1 MTQYTARLTG
11 AVPFNLQETF
21 ECGQCF
27 RWLPG
32 DDGSYTGV
40 VGQNVITLRTDGDD
54 LLVAG
59 LDQAEAEQR
68 LIPYLALDE
77 DYAAIQEQF
86 RRNAQLAQAVD
97 YARGIRV
104 LRQDRWEA
112 LCSFIISQNNNIK
125 RIRGIVETL
134 CDTWGEPLPGGRSSF
149 PGPEVLASLTEE
161 DLQPLRSGFRAKYI
175 LDAARKTASGE
186 VDLDH
191 VASLPTE
198 EAAAELCRIRGV
210 GIKVAHCALLYGFH
224 RIECLPVDVW
234 MKRVMSTMYP
244 QGLPEELL
252 PYAGIAQQYLFHYS
266 RSHPELFE
274 ACLSYIERNCHVCI
288 SPAGIP
294 ADPQPDAL

>member
-1 MTQYTARLTG
+1 MIVVENCGGMDLAATLDCGQAFRWQAGPHGWQGIVENRAVTARMEGDTLILEG
-11 AVPFNLQETF
+11 ASETDRDF
-21 ECGQCF
+21 WVHYF
-27 RWLPG
+27 
-32 DDGSYTGV
+32 
-40 VGQNVITLRTDGDD
+40 
-54 LLVAG
+54 
-59 LDQAEAEQR
+59 
-68 LIPYLALDE
+68 ALDM
-77 DYAAIQEQF
+77 DYPAL
-86 RRNAQLAQAVD
+86 LAKFSSGNKRLAECV
-97 YARGIRV
+97 RHKPGIRV
-104 LRQDRWEA
+104 LRQPFFET
-112 LCSFIISQNNNIK
+112 LCTFIISQNNNIK

-134 CDTWGEPLPGGRSSF
+134 CNTWGEPLPGGRSSF

-274 ACLSYIERNCHVCI
+274 A
-288 SPAGIP
+288 
-294 ADPQPDAL
+294 

>member
-40 VGQNVITLRTDGDD
+40 VGRNVITLRTDGDD

-134 CDTWGEPLPGGRSSF
+134 CNTWGEPLPGGRSSF

-175 LDAARKTASGE
+175 LDAARKTASAKWTWTMWPPCPPRKR
-186 VDLDH
+186 LPSSA
-191 VASLPTE
+191 ASGAWASRWPT
-198 EAAAELCRIRGV
+198 ARCSTGSTASNACR
-210 GIKVAHCALLYGFH
+210 
-224 RIECLPVDVW
+224 W
-234 MKRVMSTMYP
+234 MC
-244 QGLPEELL
+244 G
-252 PYAGIAQQYLFHYS
+252 
-266 RSHPELFE
+266 
-274 ACLSYIERNCHVCI
+274 
-288 SPAGIP
+288 
-294 ADPQPDAL
+294 

>member
-1 MTQYTARLTG
+1 MSSPCG
-11 AVPFNLQETF
+11 A
-21 ECGQCF
+21 
-27 RWLPG
+27 
-32 DDGSYTGV
+32 
-40 VGQNVITLRTDGDD
+40 DGDD

-86 RRNAQLAQAVD
+86 CKNAQLAQAVD
-97 YARGIRV
+97 YARGIPGAASGPAGRRSAPSSSARTTTSSASGA
-104 LRQDRWEA
+104 LWKPSAIPGENRCPADAAPSPDRRCWRP
-112 LCSFIISQNNNIK
+112 SPRRISS
-125 RIRGIVETL
+125 RCASG
-134 CDTWGEPLPGGRSSF
+134 F
-149 PGPEVLASLTEE
+149 PGQVYPG
-161 DLQPLRSGFRAKYI
+161 RR
-175 LDAARKTASGE
+175 RKTASGE

-274 ACLSYIERNCHVCI
+274 A
-288 SPAGIP
+288 
-294 ADPQPDAL
+294 

>member
-104 LRQDRWEA
+104 LRQERWEA
-112 LCSFIISQNNNIK
+112 LCSFIISQNNNIP
-125 RIRGIVETL
+125 RIAAITGRL
-134 CDTWGEPLPGGRSSF
+134 CEGLGEKLGEGLYSF
-149 PGPEVLASLTEE
+149 PAPEALAAREPE
-161 DLQPLRSGFRAKYI
+161 DLAFLRAGWRAEYLI
-175 LDAARKTASGE
+175 DAARKVASGQ
-186 VDLDH
+186 V
-191 VASLPTE
+191 S
-198 EAAAELCRIRGV
+198 EAALAALSDTAFRRATLDAVRQGRATLRDGLTKLGCAVWPSAANFLLFQLPPGAGTARDCFE
-210 GIKVAHCALLYGFH
+210 ALLRRGIIIRPLNSYH
-224 RIECLPVDVW
+224 
-234 MKRVMSTMYP
+234 
-244 QGLPEELL
+244 LPEHLRVSV
-252 PYAGIAQQYLFHYS
+252 G
-266 RSHPELFE
+266 
-274 ACLSYIERNCHVCI
+274 
-288 SPAGIP
+288 
-294 ADPQPDAL
+294 DAKENATFLAAMRDILTGSEGRRA

>member
-1 MTQYTARLTG
+1 MTEFTARLTG
-11 AVPFNLQETF
+11 AAPFDLQQTF

-27 RWLPG
+27 RWLPNE
-32 DDGSYTGV
+32 DGSYTGV
-40 VGQNVITLRTDGDD
+40 VGSKVITLQADGDD
-54 LLVAG
+54 LLAAG
-59 LDQAEAEQR
+59 VTQDEAEQL
-68 LIPYLALDE
+68 LIPYLSLDE
-77 DYAAIQEQF
+77 DYAAIQTRF
-86 RRNAQLAQAVD
+86 CRNEQLAQAVR
-97 YARGIRV
+97 YAPGIRV
-104 LRQDRWEA
+104 LRQDSWEA

-134 CDTWGEPLPGGRSSF
+134 CNTWGEPLPGGRSSF

-186 VDLDH
+186 VDLGQ
-191 VASLPTE
+191 VALLPTE

-266 RSHPELFE
+266 RSHPDLFG
-274 ACLSYIERNCHVCI
+274 A
-288 SPAGIP
+288 
-294 ADPQPDAL
+294 

>member
-40 VGQNVITLRTDGDD
+40 VRQNVITLRTDGDD

-112 LCSFIISQNNNIK
+112 LCSFILSQNNNIK
-125 RIRGIVETL
+125 RIKGIIARL
-134 CDTWGEPLPGGRSSF
+134 CESFGEPLGGGDYAF
-149 PGPEVLASLTEE
+149 PGPEALASLSEE
-161 DLQPLRSGFRAKYI
+161 DLAPLRCGFRARYV
-175 LDAARKTASGE
+175 LDAARKVAGGE
-186 VDLDH
+186 VDLDA
-191 VASLPTE
+191 VAALPTE
-198 EAAAELCRIRGV
+198 EAAVELQAICGV

-234 MKRVMSTMYP
+234 MRRVMATLYP
-244 QGLPEELL
+244 NGLPQELL

-266 RSHPELFE
+266 RCHPSLF
-274 ACLSYIERNCHVCI
+274 AGDDQ
-288 SPAGIP
+288 PAKGDRP
-294 ADPQPDAL
+294 

>member
-1 MTQYTARLTG
+1 M
-11 AVPFNLQETF
+11 
-21 ECGQCF
+21 
-27 RWLPG
+27 
-32 DDGSYTGV
+32 
-40 VGQNVITLRTDGDD
+40 VITLRADGDD

-86 RRNAQLAQAVD
+86 RRNTQLAQAVD
-97 YARGIRV
+97 YARGIPGAASGS
-104 LRQDRWEA
+104 LGGA
-112 LCSFIISQNNNIK
+112 LLLHHQPEQQHQAHPGHCGNPLQY
-125 RIRGIVETL
+125 L
-134 CDTWGEPLPGGRSSF
+134 GENRCPGGAVPSPDRRCWRPSPRKNLQRCSAGS
-149 PGPEVLASLTEE
+149 GPSISWM
-161 DLQPLRSGFRAKYI
+161 PPAKPPQAKWI
-175 LDAARKTASGE
+175 WTMWPPCPPRKR
-186 VDLDH
+186 
-191 VASLPTE
+191 
-198 EAAAELCRIRGV
+198 AAELCRIRGV

-274 ACLSYIERNCHVCI
+274 A
-288 SPAGIP
+288 
-294 ADPQPDAL
+294 

>member
-40 VGQNVITLRTDGDD
+40 VGRNVITLRADGDD

-86 RRNAQLAQAVD
+86 RRNTQLAQAVD

-112 LCSFIISQNNNIK
+112 LCSFIISQNNNIP
-125 RIRGIVETL
+125 RIRRTVEAMCERL
-134 CDTWGEPLPGGRSSF
+134 GEPRQGPAGTYYTF
-149 PGPEVLASLTEE
+149 PDPA
-161 DLQPLRSGFRAKYI
+161 DLKDVRRLQGLGLGYRDKYI
-175 LDAARKTASGE
+175 AQLARNVASGR
-186 VDLDH
+186 VKLSKLH
-191 VASLPTE
+191 TMTTE
-198 EAAAELCRIRGV
+198 EAHTYLKSIY
-210 GIKVAHCALLYGFH
+210 GIGEKVSNCILLFGLGRKEAF
-224 RIECLPVDVW
+224 PVDTW
-234 MKRVMSTMYP
+234 MRKIIGREYGGKFPVELYPETAGVM
-244 QGLPEELL
+244 
-252 PYAGIAQQYLFHYS
+252 QQYMFFS
-266 RSHPELFE
+266 
-274 ACLSYIERNCHVCI
+274 ERDRKSVV
-288 SPAGIP
+288 
-294 ADPQPDAL
+294 

>member
-1 MTQYTARLTG
+1 MG
-11 AVPFNLQETF
+11 AMELEENTVQIRDDFDPDKILES
-21 ECGQCF
+21 GQCF
-27 RWLPG
+27 RP
-32 DDGSYTGV
+32 
-40 VGQNVITLRTDGDD
+40 RK
-54 LLVAG
+54 
-59 LDQAEAEQR
+59 QAEGWYRFVSGRQ
-68 LIPYLALDE
+68 LLYLRPLRSGTYTVRCEPGAWETFWHGYFDLGRS
-77 DYAAIQEQF
+77 YAALRGKLDSRDDFLQRAME
-86 RRNAQLAQAVD
+86 
-97 YARGIRV
+97 YGRGIRV

-274 ACLSYIERNCHVCI
+274 A
-288 SPAGIP
+288 
-294 ADPQPDAL
+294 

>member
-40 VGQNVITLRTDGDD
+40 VGRNVITLRTDGDD

-86 RRNAQLAQAVD
+86 RKNAQLAQAVD
-97 YARGIRV
+97 YARGIPGAASGP
-104 LRQDRWEA
+104 LGGA
-112 LCSFIISQNNNIK
+112 LLLHHQPEQQHQAHPGHCGNPLQYLGRTAARRAQFLPRTRRCWRPSPRRISS
-125 RIRGIVETL
+125 RCAAG
-134 CDTWGEPLPGGRSSF
+134 S
-149 PGPEVLASLTEE
+149 
-161 DLQPLRSGFRAKYI
+161 RAKYI

-274 ACLSYIERNCHVCI
+274 A
-288 SPAGIP
+288 
-294 ADPQPDAL
+294 

>member
-40 VGQNVITLRTDGDD
+40 VGRNVITLRTDGDD

-134 CDTWGEPLPGGRSSF
+134 CNTWGEPLPGGRSSF
-149 PGPEVLASLTEE
+149 PDQRCWRPSPRRISSRCAAGSGPSIFWMPPVKPPQAKWTWTMWPPCPPRKQLPSSAASGAWASRWPTV
-161 DLQPLRSGFRAKYI
+161 RCSTGS
-175 LDAARKTASGE
+175 TASN
-186 VDLDH
+186 
-191 VASLPTE
+191 A
-198 EAAAELCRIRGV
+198 CR
-210 GIKVAHCALLYGFH
+210 
-224 RIECLPVDVW
+224 W
-234 MKRVMSTMYP
+234 MC
-244 QGLPEELL
+244 G
-252 PYAGIAQQYLFHYS
+252 
-266 RSHPELFE
+266 
-274 ACLSYIERNCHVCI
+274 
-288 SPAGIP
+288 
-294 ADPQPDAL
+294 

>member
-1 MTQYTARLTG
+1 MT
-11 AVPFNLQETF
+11 
-21 ECGQCF
+21 C
-27 RWLPG
+27 WLP
-32 DDGSYTGV
+32 
-40 VGQNVITLRTDGDD
+40 
-54 LLVAG
+54 AW
-59 LDQAEAEQR
+59 DQAEAEQR

-86 RRNAQLAQAVD
+86 RKNAQLAQAVD

-134 CDTWGEPLPGGRSSF
+134 CNTWGEPLPGGRSSF

-198 EAAAELCRIRGV
+198 EAAAELCRIRGC
-210 GIKVAHCALLYGFH
+210 GHQGGPLCAAL
-224 RIECLPVDVW
+224 
-234 MKRVMSTMYP
+234 RVP
-244 QGLPEELL
+244 P
-252 PYAGIAQQYLFHYS
+252 H
-266 RSHPELFE
+266 
-274 ACLSYIERNCHVCI
+274 
-288 SPAGIP
+288 
-294 ADPQPDAL
+294 

>member
-1 MTQYTARLTG
+1 MPG
-11 AVPFNLQETF
+11 A
-21 ECGQCF
+21 
-27 RWLPG
+27 
-32 DDGSYTGV
+32 S
-40 VGQNVITLRTDGDD
+40 
-54 LLVAG
+54 
-59 LDQAEAEQR
+59 
-68 LIPYLALDE
+68 
-77 DYAAIQEQF
+77 
-86 RRNAQLAQAVD
+86 
-97 YARGIRV
+97 RV

-134 CDTWGEPLPGGRSSF
+134 CNTWGEPLPGRRSSF

-274 ACLSYIERNCHVCI
+274 A
-288 SPAGIP
+288 
-294 ADPQPDAL
+294 

>member
-40 VGQNVITLRTDGDD
+40 VGRNVITLRADGDD

-134 CDTWGEPLPGGRSSF
+134 CNTWGEPLPGGRSSF
-149 PGPEVLASLTEE
+149 PGPGGAGVPHRRGS
-161 DLQPLRSGFRAKYI
+161 P
-175 LDAARKTASGE
+175 AAAQRVPGQVYPGCRRKTASGE

-274 ACLSYIERNCHVCI
+274 A
-288 SPAGIP
+288 
-294 ADPQPDAL
+294 

>member
-40 VGQNVITLRTDGDD
+40 VGRNVITLRADGDD

-125 RIRGIVETL
+125 RIKGIVQRL
-134 CDTWGEPLPGGRSSF
+134 CSCLGEPIPSSDCFSF
-149 PGPEVLASLTEE
+149 PSPQRLAAATLEE
-161 DLQPLRSGFRAKYI
+161 LEPLRCGFRAKYL
-175 LDAARKTASGE
+175 LDAARRVSSGQ
-186 VDLDH
+186 VQLDAIPQMPLEQARAH
-191 VASLPTE
+191 LMQIV
-198 EAAAELCRIRGV
+198 GV
-210 GIKVAHCALLYGFH
+210 GPKVADCALLYGFH
-224 RIECLPVDVW
+224 RLECCPMDVW
-234 MKRVMSTMYP
+234 MKRVFAALYP
-244 QGLPEELL
+244 NGLPDC
-252 PYAGIAQQYLFHYS
+252 AQDFIGIAQQYLFHYV
-266 RSHPELFE
+266 RCCPQILEAPEKE
-274 ACLSYIERNCHVCI
+274 A
-288 SPAGIP
+288 
-294 ADPQPDAL
+294 ALV

>member
-1 MTQYTARLTG
+1 MPPSR
-11 AVPFNLQETF
+11 
-21 ECGQCF
+21 
-27 RWLPG
+27 
-32 DDGSYTGV
+32 S
-40 VGQNVITLRTDGDD
+40 
-54 LLVAG
+54 
-59 LDQAEAEQR
+59 
-68 LIPYLALDE
+68 
-77 DYAAIQEQF
+77 
-86 RRNAQLAQAVD
+86 
-97 YARGIRV
+97 
-104 LRQDRWEA
+104 
-112 LCSFIISQNNNIK
+112 
-125 RIRGIVETL
+125 
-134 CDTWGEPLPGGRSSF
+134 SSF

-198 EAAAELCRIRGV
+198 EAAAKLCRIRGV

-274 ACLSYIERNCHVCI
+274 A
-288 SPAGIP
+288 
-294 ADPQPDAL
+294 

>member
-40 VGQNVITLRTDGDD
+40 VGRNVITLRADGDD

-86 RRNAQLAQAVD
+86 RRNTQLAQAVD

-134 CDTWGEPLPGGRSSF
+134 CNTWGEPLPGGRSSF

-198 EAAAELCRIRGV
+198 EAAAELCRIRG
-210 GIKVAHCALLYGFH
+210 GGHQGGPLCAALRVPPH
-224 RIECLPVDVW
+224 R
-234 MKRVMSTMYP
+234 M
-244 QGLPEELL
+244 
-252 PYAGIAQQYLFHYS
+252 
-266 RSHPELFE
+266 
-274 ACLSYIERNCHVCI
+274 
-288 SPAGIP
+288 PAGGCVDEAGDVHHVSP
-294 ADPQPDAL
+294 GTPGGTAALCGHCPTVSVPLFPQPSGTV

>member
-1 MTQYTARLTG
+1 MAPVSTG
-11 AVPFNLQETF
+11 CGAFLRGNDVILPDSGDFSLPETLD
-21 ECGQCF
+21 CGQAF
-27 RWLPG
+27 RWKRLP
-32 DDGSYTGV
+32 DGGFFGV
-40 VGQNVITLRTDGDD
+40 
-54 LLVAG
+54 
-59 LDQAEAEQR
+59 
-68 LIPYLALDE
+68 
-77 DYAAIQEQF
+77 
-86 RRNAQLAQAVD
+86 
-97 YARGIRV
+97 ARGRACHIAQTAGEIRILGGAEDFEAVWRGYFDLDRDYGEVKRRLSSDPVLARAVAYAPGVRV
-104 LRQDRWEA
+104 LRQEPWEA

-134 CDTWGEPLPGGRSSF
+134 CNTWGEPLPGGRSSF

-274 ACLSYIERNCHVCI
+274 A
-288 SPAGIP
+288 
-294 ADPQPDAL
+294 

>member
-40 VGQNVITLRTDGDD
+40 VGRNVITLRTDGDD

-86 RRNAQLAQAVD
+86 RRNAQLAQAID

-134 CDTWGEPLPGGRSSF
+134 CNTWGEPLPGGRSSF

-274 ACLSYIERNCHVCI
+274 A
-288 SPAGIP
+288 
-294 ADPQPDAL
+294 

>member
-86 RRNAQLAQAVD
+86 RRNTQLAQAVD

-134 CDTWGEPLPGGRSSF
+134 CNTWGRTAARAGAAPSPDQRCWRPSPRRISSR
-149 PGPEVLASLTEE
+149 
-161 DLQPLRSGFRAKYI
+161 LRSGFRAKYI

-274 ACLSYIERNCHVCI
+274 A
-288 SPAGIP
+288 
-294 ADPQPDAL
+294 